1 MKYLKLI
8 NNNWV
13 EITTNKVDTKNE
25 ETNLVTTSI
34 EKTERKASK
43 EDVKKAQDKFD
54 TLLVKN
60 NKDFELLSAVYIG
73 ENINQ
78 LSVEYNLGVEYN
90 RVFI

>member
-34 EKTERKASK
+34 ETTEGKASK

-54 TLLVKN
+54 TLSVKD
-60 NKDFELLSAVYIG
+60 NKDFELIAASYIG
-73 ENINQ
+73 REIDK
-78 LSVEYNLGVEYN
+78 LSVEYNLSGEYKQT
-90 RVFI
+90 FI